1 MAKREYLG
9 NFELVVMLALIRL
22 DEKAYGVPIAR
33 EIKART
39 GRRVSLGSIYAT
51 LERLEANGLVSS
63 KLGEPTPERGGR
75 AKKYFRIS
83 GIGLRNVRA
92 TQHMLIEAWR
102 GLTELE
108 TYAHKANML
117 SSNRKSTFR
126 TRSIHGC

>member
-39 GRRVSLGSIYAT
+39 GRRVSLGSIYST
-51 LERLEANGLVSS
+51 LERLEDNGLVSS

-83 GIGLRNVRA
+83 GTGLRNVRA
-92 TQHMLIEAWR
+92 TQRMLIEAWR

-108 TYAHKANML
+108 GKPA
-117 SSNRKSTFR
+117 
-126 TRSIHGC
+126 